1 MDTIKDFLS
10 QISILQYV
18 LIAVVLFTIYFL
30 SSLLFS
36 SNSSG
41 IQLIPKNTPFVGV
54 VSAGD
59 ILEKANIEDIL
70 DLDLNLIEDIQ
81 DKMEDAIDMV
91 EDQSEIAAEIL
102 KNPYEIGIDINQD
115 LFIYVPVEDIKK
127 SEVYLC
133 VSGGVK
139 NSEKIIEIIEEIEDK
154 IPNNNYDDEYGSQK
168 SYFDLDEDEDYN
180 LLISY
185 TINTYRGYYD
195 DESSEYYRDLFAFA
209 WDDDKFLF
217 ITNPDSRDES
227 SVDLLEDEVEK
238 LFNLQSDE
246 KISENG
252 SFNDFYSS
260 KTDLC
265 VWASAEGIDEDLI
278 SEMVEEIDDETR
290 GEIDLDEED
299 IMESSG
305 SLFYNFGDGE
315 ISIKTQVNLSEGI
328 QKILKE
334 KLEIETSEL
343 SIEYKAK
350 FDESGDN
357 TIHVALRSIITLAD
371 QFISPRM
378 LRRLF

>member
-1 MDTIKDFLS
+1 MT
-10 QISILQYV
+10 SI
-18 LIAVVLFTIYFL
+18 
-30 SSLLFS
+30 
-36 SNSSG
+36 
-41 IQLIPKNTPFVGV
+41 
-54 VSAGD
+54 
-59 ILEKANIEDIL
+59 EHR
-70 DLDLNLIEDIQ
+70 
-81 DKMEDAIDMV
+81 
-91 EDQSEIAAEIL
+91 EIA
-102 KNPYEIGIDINQD
+102 
-115 LFIYVPVEDIKK
+115 IK
-127 SEVYLC
+127 Y
-133 VSGGVK
+133 
-139 NSEKIIEIIEEIEDK
+139 
-154 IPNNNYDDEYGSQK
+154 
-168 SYFDLDEDEDYN
+168 
-180 LLISY
+180 SY
-185 TINTYRGYYD
+185 TKYTNRSYYD
-195 DESSEYYRDLFAFA
+195 DYESSEYYRDLFAFA

-217 ITNPDSRDES
+217 ISDPDSRDES
-227 SVDLLEDEVEK
+227 SVDLLEDEIEK

-246 KISENG
+246 KITENG
-252 SFNDFYSS
+252 SFNDFYAS

-299 IMESSG
+299 VMESSG

-357 TIHVALRSIITLAD
+357 SIHVALRSILTLAD